1 MNMDNKFKAQQR
13 ADQIQAFN
21 AELQHLKHDNV
32 LELDDNQRSAI
43 SDYQNSLL
51 EILTHQFDIDT
62 NVRQKQLSSGMK
74 IASFVGALALA
85 ASIFFLFYQFW
96 GYLTTPVQVSIL
108 ISAPLLT
115 LLLTHLISQHED
127 TGYFTKLMAMVSFA
141 CFVLNLVMLGKIFN
155 ITPSDNALLAWT
167 VYGFLLAYSFDVRL
181 LLAMAILSLAAFIAA
196 RVGSWS
202 GMYWIYTGERPENLF
217 LPAMLIFCV
226 PVLNTLLTSKWSN
239 RWTEELFSQKNYSGF
254 IPIYRVFGILL
265 FLIPVLVLSN
275 WGRGS
280 YLNIDSDLIEGFY
293 QLTGFIVSAGLIAL
307 GLKKQWSE
315 VINTGNVFF
324 VLFLYTKIF
333 DWWWEIMPK
342 YLFFLVI
349 ALSSVLMLFIYKRL
363 RKQSQIAGGSDD

>member
-1 MNMDNKFKAQQR
+1 MDNKFKAQQR
-13 ADQIQAFN
+13 ADQVQAFN
-21 AELQHLKHDNV
+21 AEIKCLKDENV
-32 LELDDNQRSAI
+32 LELDDNQRIAI
-43 SDYQNSLL
+43 SRYQTSLL
-51 EILTHQFDIDT
+51 EALTHQFDIDT
-62 NVRQKQLSSGMK
+62 NVRQKQLSTGMK

-108 ISAPLLT
+108 TAAPLLT
-115 LLLTHLISQHED
+115 LLLTYLISQRED

-141 CFVLNLVMLGKIFN
+141 CFVLNLVMLGQIFN
-155 ITPSDNALLAWT
+155 IAPSDKALLAWA
-167 VYGFLLAYSFDVRL
+167 VYGFLLAYAFDIRL

-202 GMYWIYTGERPENLF
+202 GMYWIYTGERPENLL
-217 LPAMLIFCV
+217 LPAMIIFSV
-226 PVLNTLLTSKWSN
+226 PMFNN
-239 RWTEELFSQKNYSGF
+239 RWINQKNFNGF
-254 IPIYRVFGILL
+254 SPIYRVFGCML

-280 YLNIDSDLIEGFY
+280 YLNIEPDIIEGFY

-307 GLKKQWSE
+307 GIKKQWSD

-349 ALSSVLMLFIYKRL
+349 ALSSVLMLFVYKRV
-363 RKQSQIAGGSDD
+363 RKQSQLSGGPDE